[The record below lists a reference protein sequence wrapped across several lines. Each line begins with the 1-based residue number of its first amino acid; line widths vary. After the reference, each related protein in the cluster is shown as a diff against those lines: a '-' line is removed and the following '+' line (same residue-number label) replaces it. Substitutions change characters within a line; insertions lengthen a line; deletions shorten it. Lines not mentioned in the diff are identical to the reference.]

1 MYLDPVEEVRE
12 FLSANRLLRKGATVG
27 RNDSLLATGIIDSLA
42 VMALVGFL
50 EERFKIQIPEDALVP
65 ENFDSLDSIVRLVA
79 APGR

>member
-1 MYLDPVEEVRE
+1 MYPDPIEEVRE
-12 FLSANRLLRKGATVG
+12 FLHANRLLRKGASVG
-27 RNDSLLATGIIDSLA
+27 RNDSLLATGLIDSLA

-50 EERFKIQIPEDALVP
+50 EQRFQIQIPEDDLVP